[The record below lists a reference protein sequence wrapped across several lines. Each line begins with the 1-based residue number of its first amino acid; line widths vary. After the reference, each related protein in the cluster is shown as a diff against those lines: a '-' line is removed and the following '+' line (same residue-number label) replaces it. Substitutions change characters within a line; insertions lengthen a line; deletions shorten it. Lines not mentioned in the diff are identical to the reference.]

1 MSQPSEIKN
10 FIGKIEFGIC
20 PLSVIPIRIS
30 PSHRSELISQM
41 LFGEMAEILESKG
54 NHWLR
59 IICESDGFIGWVEK
73 DQIMPL
79 SESTYLKYKN
89 NYAYCLE
96 LMQPAV
102 GPDSFV
108 SITLGARLPE
118 YDGLRFS
125 LNKSKYSFNGQALPI
140 SKFNPTPEMIVK
152 LARKYLN
159 TPFLWGGRS
168 PFGIDSS
175 GLVQIVYQMV
185 GISLPR
191 DPLDQVKMGTSIE
204 FIEMA
209 QPGDIAFFEN
219 RFGRIV
225 HSGIILPDNQLLHSL
240 GQVKIDL
247 MDHYGV
253 FDLNKNHYLKSLRI
267 IKRLLPTSS
276 KSSYLPR
283 IENTINS
290 NQLSLEIIL

>member
-1 MSQPSEIKN
+1 MLQPSEIN
-10 FIGKIEFGIC
+10 HFTGKIEFGIC

-41 LFGEMAEILESKG
+41 LFGEMAEILEFKG

-73 DQIMPL
+73 DQILPL
-79 SESTYLKYKN
+79 SENTYLKYKN

-108 SITLGARLPE
+108 SITLAARLPE

-125 LNKSKYSFNGQALPI
+125 LNKTKFSFNGQALPI

-185 GISLPR
+185 GIALPR
-191 DPLDQVKMGTSIE
+191 DPLEQVKMGTSVE
-204 FIEMA
+204 FIELA
-209 QPGDIAFFEN
+209 QSGDIAFFEN

-225 HSGIILPDNQLLHSL
+225 HSGIILADNQLLHSI

-267 IKRLLPTSS
+267 IKRLLPTISKISS
-276 KSSYLPR
+276 SPK
-283 IENTINS
+283 IENMINA

>member
-20 PLSVIPIRIS
+20 PLCVIPIRIS

-140 SKFNPTPEMIVK
+140 SKFKPTPEMIVK

-191 DPLDQVKMGTSIE
+191 DPLDQVKMGTSVE

-276 KSSYLPR
+276 KSSYLTR
-283 IENTINS
+283 VENTINS
-290 NQLSLEIIL
+290 NQLSLEII

>member
-54 NHWLR
+54 NDWLR

-73 DQIMPL
+73 DQILPL
-79 SESTYLKYKN
+79 SESTYLSYKN
-89 NYAYCLE
+89 NFSYCLE

-108 SITLGARLPE
+108 SITLAARLPE

-125 LNKSKYSFNGQALPI
+125 LNKSKFSFNGQALPI
-140 SKFNPTPEMIVK
+140 SKFNPTPEMIIK

-185 GISLPR
+185 GIFLPR
-191 DPLDQVKMGTSIE
+191 DPLEQVKMGSSID
-204 FIEMA
+204 FIELA

-240 GQVKIDL
+240 GHVKIDL
-247 MDHYGV
+247 MDHYGI

-267 IKRLLPTSS
+267 IKRLLPTVS
-276 KSSYLPR
+276 KNNP
-283 IENTINS
+283 IQKNENILNS
-290 NQLSLEIIL
+290 NQLSLEIML

>member
-1 MSQPSEIKN
+1 MLQPSENKN
-10 FIGKIEFGIC
+10 LNGKIEFGIC
-20 PLSVIPIRIS
+20 PLSVIPIRVS
-30 PSHRSELISQM
+30 PSHRSELVSQM

-54 NHWLR
+54 KHWLR
-59 IICESDGFIGWVEK
+59 IICESDGLIGWVEK
-73 DQIMPL
+73 DQLL
-79 SESTYLKYKN
+79 SITEETYLKYKN

-102 GPDSFV
+102 GSDSFISV
-108 SITLGARLPE
+108 TLAARLPE

-125 LNKSKYSFNGQALPI
+125 LNKLKYSFSGQALPFDKLKP
-140 SKFNPTPEMIVK
+140 SSEMIVK

-159 TPFLWGGRS
+159 TPYLWGGRS

-185 GISLPR
+185 GISMPR
-191 DPLDQVKMGTSIE
+191 DPLEQLKLGSSVE
-204 FIEMA
+204 FIELA

-219 RFGRIV
+219 RVGRIV

-247 MDHYGV
+247 MDHFGV
-253 FDLNKNHYLKSLRI
+253 FDTQKNHYLKSLRI
-267 IKRLLPTSS
+267 IKRLLPTIQPNIMEP
-276 KSSYLPR
+276 KM
-283 IENTINS
+283 ENNLSS
-290 NQLSLEIIL
+290 NQLTLGII

>member
-10 FIGKIEFGIC
+10 FTGKIEFGIC

-41 LFGEMAEILESKG
+41 LFGEMAEVLESKG

-73 DQIMPL
+73 DQILPL

-108 SITLGARLPE
+108 SITLAARLPE

-125 LNKSKYSFNGQALPI
+125 LNKVKFSFTGQALPFN
-140 SKFNPTPEMIVK
+140 KFNPTPEMIVK

-159 TPFLWGGRS
+159 TPFLWGGRT

-191 DPLDQVKMGTSIE
+191 DPLEQVKMGSSVE
-204 FIEMA
+204 FIELV

-225 HSGIILPDNQLLHSL
+225 HSGIILSDNQLLHSL
-240 GQVKIDL
+240 GQVKIDV

-253 FDLNKNHYLKSLRI
+253 FDINKNHYLKSLRI
-267 IKRLLPTSS
+267 IKRLLPTITKKDPIP
-276 KSSYLPR
+276 KS
-283 IENTINS
+283 ENLLNA